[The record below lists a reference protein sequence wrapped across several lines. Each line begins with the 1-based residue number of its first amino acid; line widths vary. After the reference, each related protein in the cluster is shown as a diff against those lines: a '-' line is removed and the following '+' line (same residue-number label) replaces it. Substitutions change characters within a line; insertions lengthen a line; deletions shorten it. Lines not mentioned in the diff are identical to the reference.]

1 MKQQVKQIVQD
12 TLDYMAD
19 RGPNAETWSVD
30 LYLDHRDIDMGE
42 YAIKMIA
49 SADDPRGMFSET
61 IDEAFRENCWQEERD
76 LLSAL
81 KQNLSEAS
89 LEYDEDEL
97 REYIQEHVYINIPTD
112 EILSK
117 NEVCVN
123 IIVDTGDADYEF
135 TKNSFAHSYYGS
147 GEGIEDESSLLWL
160 AKQQGST
167 EDDLRRAFREGAAFD
182 AESLR
187 IQSEYQ
193 QAEKALE
200 DLGKRDFYGYRNDL
214 DQGPYKQFKHIQ
226 DEISKCTVQ
235 ISRDEK
241 ALSEVP
247 ATYKDYLK
255 ACDER
260 GARMRMSEESF
271 SLKRGEIIEKAAGR
285 IQANRDWIS
294 ALKEEIIEKNLEPV
308 QEAVEVYKSA
318 VFKHLELTQTEEYK
332 KCRLLDSLIESSA
345 STTSGMNALTFC
357 VKMSLSDYLDLRD
370 AMEREKSLNKSSDP
384 EERTGTGEV
393 VLSSTTHAILYDA
406 WSGAG
411 SSADI
416 ELCADVHLPIRLI
429 DSATPDGIDGYGVKE
444 IYGVDSSLY
453 RDSLIGI
460 SPMKEMERPE
470 PKDQSNL
477 DAEIKTS
484 KADTLSE
491 GWTWKDFHDGSG
503 SLHDPDGKTILAY
516 DVHPVSTPEGP
527 EVEYRYEAGT
537 WNTFY
542 GTLSEFKEF
551 AENIVND
558 KLSSK
563 SLSAKIAAA
572 QQKVEEKACDSD
584 RTPGR
589 TTKEPERES

>member
-1 MKQQVKQIVQD
+1 
-12 TLDYMAD
+12 
-19 RGPNAETWSVD
+19 
-30 LYLDHRDIDMGE
+30 MGE

-61 IDEAFRENCWQEERD
+61 IDESFRENCWQEERD

-97 REYIQEHVYINIPTD
+97 REYVQEHVYINIPTD

-117 NEVCVN
+117 NEVCIN

-135 TKNSFAHSYYGS
+135 TKNSFAHGYYGDR
-147 GEGIEDESSLLWL
+147 EEIDDESSLLWL
-160 AKQQGST
+160 AEQQGCGK
-167 EDDLRRAFREGAAFD
+167 EDLRRALKEGTAFD
-182 AESLR
+182 AESTR
-187 IQSEYQ
+187 IREEYE
-193 QAEKALE
+193 QAQKVLE
-200 DLGKRDFYGYRNDL
+200 TFGKREAFGYKNH
-214 DQGPYKQFKHIQ
+214 QGPYKQAERIQ
-226 DEISKCTVQ
+226 EEMSKCTVQ
-235 ISRDEK
+235 ISLAEK
-241 ALSEVP
+241 TLSETP
-247 ATYKDYLK
+247 STYEDYLRE
-255 ACDER
+255 CESR
-260 GARMRMSEESF
+260 EVRTRMSAESF
-271 SLKRGEIIEKAAGR
+271 ATKRDEIIEKAKGR
-285 IQANRDWIS
+285 IRDCQDRIS
-294 ALKEEIIEKNLEPV
+294 SLQEEIGEKHLEPV
-308 QEAVEVYKSA
+308 LEAIEAYKSA
-318 VFKHLELTQTEEYK
+318 FGKHLELTRTEEYK
-332 KCRLLDSLIESSA
+332 KCRMLDSLIECSA

-357 VKMSLSDYLDLRD
+357 VKMPLSDYLDLRD

-444 IYGVDSSLY
+444 IYGTDSSFY
-453 RDSLIGI
+453 SDSLIGI
-460 SPMKEMERPE
+460 SPMKEMERTE
-470 PKDQSNL
+470 PVDKTNL
-477 DAEIKTS
+477 DGATEMS
-484 KADTLSE
+484 KAATLSE
-491 GWTWKDFHDGSG
+491 GWAWKDFHDGSG
-503 SLHDPDGKTILAY
+503 SLRAPDGKVVFEY
-516 DVHPVSTPEGP
+516 DIHPVVTPEGP
-527 EVEYRYEAGT
+527 EVEYRIETGT

-551 AENIVND
+551 AENIVSD

-572 QQKVEEKACDSD
+572 QQKAEEKAHDSD
-584 RTPGR
+584 RTTER
-589 TTKEPERES
+589 TTKGPERES